1 MNIAKFPKVSTA
13 EDQYKTPESQSSFKP
28 KSSNYA
34 SMRHSP
40 RSPTSIVSETAPAQ
54 STPSAIPR
62 VVESQKGGYPSPS
75 AGEHVFG
82 KGSHLPTV
90 EVGGDHEVADAF
102 RAQVLAACAAST
114 SMSPQSIGV
123 PKLYE
128 IPQVSEPVEHGIDP
142 ELAKYLSP
150 KAVSVTPRVFIS
162 DPLDSATEAVYG
174 DVSDS
179 FRQQVLTACEHA
191 FLNMPTSPPIIKESP
206 RQVRGIEIP
215 FLVVQEPVM
224 SARHNLPIVLEVAAE
239 KEGPVEEEA
248 VAAPQDEDDDL
259 TVSGDE
265 ETRHIVEDQEAAVK
279 PDLAPGDEEI
289 LISAE
294 EVISSPTGQV
304 VVVSDYD
311 VPPTAMKQEGSS
323 EEPEAISET
332 ALPAVEIVI
341 PTLLEELSPEEAVQ
355 QLSVPVEDSTVN
367 PEGVEEVSPKILSPE
382 AGPSTVDDA
391 VKDSASAVAAASLV
405 VEAMDVEAAVV
416 EAVRSEAAVA
426 SLPSLMPVSD
436 EGPKGEE
443 PAGLRY
449 PDETPSRKK
458 KGSRRGC
465 SCF

>member
-1 MNIAKFPKVSTA
+1 MNIAKFPRVSTA

-40 RSPTSIVSETAPAQ
+40 RSPISAVSETAPAQ

-62 VVESQKGGYPSPS
+62 VVDSQKGGYPSPS

-82 KGSHLPTV
+82 KGSHLEPV
-90 EVGGDHEVADAF
+90 EIGGDHEVADAF

-114 SMSPQSIGV
+114 SMSPKSIGV

-128 IPQVSEPVEHGIDP
+128 IPQVSEPMEQGIDP

-191 FLNMPTSPPIIKESP
+191 FLNMPTSPSSIKATP
-206 RQVRGIEIP
+206 RQMRGIEIP
-215 FLVVQEPVM
+215 FLMVQEPVM

-239 KEGPVEEEA
+239 KQGPVEEEA
-248 VAAPQDEDDDL
+248 VAAQDEEDDL

-304 VVVSDYD
+304 GSDDD
-311 VPPTAMKQEGSS
+311 VPPTAVKQEGSS
-323 EEPEAISET
+323 EEPVEISET
-332 ALPAVEIVI
+332 ALPDVEIVI
-341 PTLLEELSPEEAVQ
+341 PTLLEDKSSEEVVQ
-355 QLSVPVEDSTVN
+355 QSNVPVEDSTVN
-367 PEGVEEVSPKILSPE
+367 PERVEEDSPKILSPNV
-382 AGPSTVDDA
+382 GPSSTVDDA
-391 VKDSASAVAAASLV
+391 VKDSVSAVAAASLV
-405 VEAMDVEAAVV
+405 VEVMDVDAAVV
-416 EAVRSEAAVA
+416 EAVRSEAAVP

-436 EGPKGEE
+436 EGPKVEE
-443 PAGLRY
+443 PVGLRY

-458 KGSRRGC
+458 KSSRRGC